1 MGDAIRDKEMRA
13 HAATLEEAANA
24 IEAEESMTADE
35 ALAVEALRK
44 AAYTL
49 RRWQETLDG

>member
-24 IEAEESMTADE
+24 IEAKESLSEIDDR
-35 ALAVEALRK
+35 AVEALRK